1 MLIRVPLIQMFYFP
15 FHVAE
20 CCFCMCVCN
29 ELSSKLPLFK
39 CMNCLVVGK
48 VYQAVI
54 QLRSNVKCFCCCCVI
69 YSDILL
75 FCGCVFVILRV
86 SFLHNVCSVFV
97 VVIVYILQCAVHLLK
112 GAMLLPS
119 LGHFLRLLLYS

>member
-20 CCFCMCVCN
+20 CCFCMCVGN
-29 ELSSKLPLFK
+29 ELSSKFPLFK

-54 QLRSNVKCFCCCCVI
+54 QLRSNVKCFFVVVLFI
-69 YSDILL
+69 LIFYSSVGAFLL
-75 FCGCVFVILRV
+75 FCVWVFCTMSLVFFV
-86 SFLHNVCSVFV
+86 CCYCLHFAVRSAFV
-97 VVIVYILQCAVHLLK
+97 
-112 GAMLLPS
+112 
-119 LGHFLRLLLYS
+119 